1 MSEDLTTL
9 NKPRRKWRNTRWFS
23 ILTTVLIGGFG
34 LAAAFWLLNLV
45 ISGQCDQKCVT
56 DTLAQMFRVATP
68 IAFAAFCG
76 MMCERA
82 GIINIGIEG
91 MMLMAAMVC
100 YAVNLFSFQWFKT
113 IMDPAVAGTVSRVLA
128 LILGL
133 ISALLLAWLHAALS
147 IRFKAD
153 QIISGTVINIL
164 ALGLTGFFYRQ
175 FLAENL
181 PPGPGTFP
189 LISIPGLAKIPVIGP
204 IFFVQKPLTYIL
216 FAAVILLHYI
226 LFYTPWGLRTRAVG
240 EHPRAADT
248 LGVNVN
254 RMRYINTM
262 VGGLLAGLG
271 GAWFTLEAVDVFN
284 PGMTNGLGFIGLAA
298 MIFGKWN
305 PFGALL
311 GALIFGLG
319 NSITSTVS
327 IFRPDIPSHIPQML
341 PYILTIIV
349 LTGVVGRAIPPAA
362 EGKVYEKQ

>member
-1 MSEDLTTL
+1 MTTNSTVI
-9 NKPRRKWRNTRWFS
+9 NKSTRNWRNTGWFP
-23 ILTTVLIGGFG
+23 IVTTTLMIGFG
-34 LAAAFWLLNLV
+34 LAAIFWLLNLV
-45 ISGQCDQKCVT
+45 IKGQCDQKCVT

-76 MMCERA
+76 MICERA

-91 MMLMAAMVC
+91 MMLMSAMVC
-100 YAVNLFSFQWFKT
+100 YAINLFSFQWLKT
-113 IMDPAVAGTVSRVLA
+113 FMSPADAGNLSRWLA
-128 LILGL
+128 LLLGL
-133 ISALLLAWLHAALS
+133 FSALLLAGLHAVLS
-147 IRFKAD
+147 IRFRAD

-164 ALGLTGFFYRQ
+164 ALGLTGFLYRQ

-181 PPGPGTFP
+181 PAGPGTFP
-189 LISIPGLAKIPVIGP
+189 LVHIPGLVDIPIIGP
-204 IFFVQKPLTYIL
+204 IFFNQKPLTYML
-216 FAAVILLHYI
+216 FIAVILLHYV

-248 LGVNVN
+248 LGVNVLW
-254 RMRYINTM
+254 MRYTNTM

-305 PFGALL
+305 PFGALM

-319 NSITSTVS
+319 NSVTSTVS
-327 IFRPDIPSHIPQML
+327 IFRPDIPSQIPQML

-349 LTGVVGRAIPPAA
+349 LTGVVGRATPPAA